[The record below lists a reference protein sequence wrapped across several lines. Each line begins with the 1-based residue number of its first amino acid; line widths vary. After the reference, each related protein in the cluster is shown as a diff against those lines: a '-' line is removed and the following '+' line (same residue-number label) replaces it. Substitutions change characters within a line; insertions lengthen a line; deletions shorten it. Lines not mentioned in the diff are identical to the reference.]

1 MKAFDLYQRLEEDF
15 QLADCKDDWSEMN
28 FNSYITD
35 NFKNRYMGLVADN
48 TEAVTHVFMA
58 VFSSKAVIDKVI
70 ASDATQ
76 AMLFT
81 HHPMAWDMSRM
92 PVFSDIDTQEY
103 RALRDHRISM
113 YTLHSPLDKNGV
125 YSTSM
130 NLAERL
136 GVLFESDI
144 CPYHGQDIGLIGKT
158 CCAGIDELQDQ
169 LEAVLGHPVVR
180 YQYASD
186 EIRQGRIGI
195 VAGGGNMEEVY
206 EELHLQDV
214 NTFVTGI
221 ANMRCGYAPA
231 IKGHETAKRHGIN
244 ILAGTHYST
253 EKFACIRMVE
263 YFNKLGLSAE
273 FVEDRPDM
281 ADM

>member
-1 MKAFDLYQRLEEDF
+1 MKAFELYQRLEEDF
-15 QLADCKDDWSEMN
+15 ELGVCKDNWSEMH
-28 FNSYITD
+28 FNAFITD
-35 NFKNRYMGLVADN
+35 NFKTRYMGLVADN
-48 TEAVTHVFMA
+48 TETVAHVFTA
-58 VFSSKAVIDKVI
+58 VFPSRAVIDKMI
-70 ASDATQ
+70 ASGVTY

-81 HHPMAWDMSRM
+81 HHPMAWDMSKT
-92 PVFSDIDTQEY
+92 PVFSDMGNQEY
-103 RALRDHRISM
+103 QALRDHRISM

-130 NLAERL
+130 NLADRL

-144 CPYHGQDIGLIGKT
+144 CQYHGQDIGLIGKT
-158 CCAGIDELQDQ
+158 HCAGIDELQDQ
-169 LEAVLGHPVVR
+169 LESVLGHPVVR
-180 YQYASD
+180 YQNASD

-206 EELHLQDV
+206 EELHLHGV

-221 ANMRCGYAPA
+221 ANMRSGYAPA